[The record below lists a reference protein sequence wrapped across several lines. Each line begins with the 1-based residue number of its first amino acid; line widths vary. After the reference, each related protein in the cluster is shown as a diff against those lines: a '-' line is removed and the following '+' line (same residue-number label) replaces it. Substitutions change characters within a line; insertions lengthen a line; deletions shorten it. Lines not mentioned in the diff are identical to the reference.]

1 MGKKVSTTQCKD
13 AGLALVLIC
22 LLVYQV
28 KQLQLCIPLAIV
40 FLVITMTYPQ
50 AYQPFARVWFGLS
63 HLLGTVVSKIILSL
77 LFVVLVLPIGLVS
90 RALGKDS
97 MQLKRWGKNQLS
109 VFRTRDHRFTAN
121 DLKNPY

>member
-22 LLVYQV
+22 LIVYQV

-50 AYQPFARVWFGLS
+50 VYQPFARVWFGLS
-63 HLLGTVVSKIILSL
+63 HVLGAVVSKIILAL
-77 LFVVLVLPIGLVS
+77 LFVFLVLPIGLVS

-97 MQLKRWGKNQLS
+97 MQLKRWGKTQLS